1 MIKVGDIVSRNKYN
15 NDTLFRVEKIE
26 DNICYLCGLSIRLC
40 ADSELSDLRKEDDV
54 VEDRSYEEEFLSDLR
69 NDCDSYRSDF
79 FYIPGKILHIDGDN
93 EYLQRCLRFYKSA
106 GITAYGV
113 YEKEETLYLNI
124 LKYLK
129 DIKPDIVIIT
139 GHDAYYS
146 VKGNTENQ
154 RAYKNSD
161 NFAKAV
167 KIARNYEKSYDKL
180 KIIAGACQSNYEELI
195 KAGANFA
202 SSPKKVNIHALDPAI
217 IAVSISRTEN
227 TKELNIIDLL
237 NKTKCGKDGIGGI
250 KSYGSMYVG
259 YPKQGWNMIETIK
272 QELSKYKDK
281 KVKVIINE
289 GRSRKRKEYGIIKN
303 LYNRTFTLEVNGVNV
318 SFSYADVIMKTII
331 INLV

>member
-26 DNICYLCGLSIRLC
+26 DDIYYLCGISIRLC
-40 ADSELSDLRKEDDV
+40 ADSELSDLKKENSIN
-54 VEDRSYEEEFLSDLR
+54 EDRSNEEKFLEELN
-69 NDCDSYRSDF
+69 NDKKSYRDDY

-106 GITAYGV
+106 GIVAYGV
-113 YEKEETLYLNI
+113 YEKEENLYLNI

-129 DIKPDIVIIT
+129 DIKPDILIIT
-139 GHDAYYS
+139 GHDAYYNL
-146 VKGNTENQ
+146 KGNTENQ
-154 RAYKNSD
+154 KAYKNSD

-167 KIARNYEKSYDKL
+167 QIARNYEKSYDKL

-202 SSPKKVNIHALDPAI
+202 SSPKKVNIYALDPAI
-217 IAVSISRTEN
+217 IAISISRTEN
-227 TKELNIIDLL
+227 TKELDIIDLL

-259 YPKQGWNMIETIK
+259 YPKLG
-272 QELSKYKDK
+272 
-281 KVKVIINE
+281 
-289 GRSRKRKEYGIIKN
+289 
-303 LYNRTFTLEVNGVNV
+303 
-318 SFSYADVIMKTII
+318 
-331 INLV
+331 

>member
-1 MIKVGDIVSRNKYN
+1 MIKIGDIVSRNKYN
-15 NDTLFRVEKIE
+15 NDTLFRVDKIE
-26 DNICYLCGLSIRLC
+26 DNICYLRGISIRLC
-40 ADSELSDLRKEDDV
+40 ADSTIDDLKKEEDIN
-54 VEDRSYEEEFLSDLR
+54 EDRSYEEEFLSEL
-69 NDCDSYRSDF
+69 NDDIESYRSDF

-93 EYLQRCLRFYKSA
+93 EYLQRCLKFYKNA

-113 YEKEETLYLNI
+113 YEKEENLYLNI
-124 LKYLK
+124 LKYLQ

-139 GHDAYYS
+139 GHDAYYK
-146 VKGNTENQ
+146 VKGISENQ
-154 RAYKNSD
+154 RTYKNSD

-217 IAVSISRTEN
+217 IAISISRTEN

-259 YPKQGWNMIETIK
+259 YPKQGWDMLNNIK
-272 QELSKYKDK
+272 QELSKYKGQ
-281 KVKVIINE
+281 KVNIIIDE
-289 GRSRKRKEYGIIKN
+289 GRSRKRKETGIIKE
-303 LYNRTFTLEVNGVNV
+303 LYNHTFVIEINDILS
-318 SFSYADVIMKTII
+318 SFSYSDVITNTII